1 MDVPT
6 LPLVRPSA
14 FAPASGYAE
23 LRQQGPVVRVLTP
36 EGEPAWAVVDAATV
50 RQVLSDDRFVIAPPG
65 SPPSGSLHDDGPTH
79 ARLRRLLSRAF
90 TPRALAGLRPTVEQ
104 HAADLVEELERRG
117 RGADFVTTVA
127 RPLPLAV
134 AVDMLGIRVAD
145 HERFHTWADAVSG
158 IAAGSTGETVERAWA
173 EFSGFLAEVIAAKRA
188 RPGDDLLSLLVA
200 VRDADDGR
208 LDDQELV
215 MSALALVAGGY
226 LTVANALSIG
236 VVAIARAGGFAALT
250 EPNAATLAA
259 EEVLRFQMGLSGEAF
274 PRWAREDVQLAGV
287 PIAAG
292 DRVLV
297 RLEAANQD
305 PQRFP
310 DPARFDPAR
319 SPNPH
324 LGFGHGPHHC
334 LGAPLARIE
343 LPAAIAAV
351 ARKLPGLV
359 PARDPEE
366 LPWTGNGLDD
376 GPAVLP
382 VTW

>member
-1 MDVPT
+1 
-6 LPLVRPSA
+6 
-14 FAPASGYAE
+14 
-23 LRQQGPVVRVLTP
+23 
-36 EGEPAWAVVDAATV
+36 
-50 RQVLSDDRFVIAPPG
+50 
-65 SPPSGSLHDDGPTH
+65 
-79 ARLRRLLSRAF
+79 
-90 TPRALAGLRPTVEQ
+90 VEQ

-134 AVDMLGIRVAD
+134 TVDMLGIRVAD
-145 HERFHTWADAVSG
+145 HERFHTWANAVSG
-158 IAAGSTGETVERAWA
+158 IAAGATGETIERAWA

-188 RPGDDLLSLLVA
+188 RPGDDLLSVLVA

-236 VVAIARAGGFAALT
+236 VVAIARAGGFSALT
-250 EPNAATLAA
+250 EPDAAARAA
-259 EEVLRFQMGLSGEAF
+259 EEVLRFQIGLSGEAF
-274 PRWAREDVQLAGV
+274 PRWAREGVQLAGV

-351 ARKLPGLV
+351 ARRLPGLV

-366 LPWTGNGLDD
+366 LPWTGNPLDD